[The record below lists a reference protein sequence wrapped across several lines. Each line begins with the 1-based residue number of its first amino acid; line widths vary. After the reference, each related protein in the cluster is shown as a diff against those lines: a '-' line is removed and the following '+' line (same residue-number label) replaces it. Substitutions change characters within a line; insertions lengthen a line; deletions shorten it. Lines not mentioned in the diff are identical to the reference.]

1 MLLDSNARD
10 VLDLLSSTEERLN
23 IQAIN
28 SRLPE
33 VQDRT
38 GAIEALLKAGLIWH
52 AGKNRY
58 ATLKTLGL
66 EVGSVRKRSDGS
78 AVVFT
83 QKPDSIRI
91 IIEKSDT
98 GGSLDRDKVIVRL
111 LEPNLHN
118 NGYNGRVIN
127 ILSRF
132 RKRLAGIAR
141 KKGENWYLDPLDP
154 KIPGNIPLDPGDNDL
169 RQGDLVGCDIEYG
182 KHSIRV
188 KALSTVG
195 SPNTPGALI
204 DSVCIDMDLPEDFSD
219 EVKRESD
226 AVCIAPLPH
235 SSRKDLRDLYT
246 LTIDPVDARDFDDAI
261 SIDTLPEGGY
271 QLGVHIADVSAY
283 APPNSLVDN
292 EAMKRGTSVYLPDR
306 VIPMIPEILSN
317 SACSLQPDQDR
328 LTKTVLISYDSAGKR
343 TDFSVFSSKIRSR
356 KRLNYTE
363 AFAILSGES
372 SGDSLLDEKFK
383 HFAGLNSILDKVRE
397 KRGAVDLGASDFRA
411 QFSGEGYPCGFERV
425 SDDVSH
431 RMIENFMVEANSAVA
446 EFCKWLELDVLFRV
460 HGDPAPEA
468 SEKLRRVLSIY
479 GFNMPG
485 QLSPRASALSKTVK
499 EAEGTPLY
507 PIIRD
512 AVLRSMQKAVY
523 SIENSGHYG
532 LALRNY
538 MHFTSPIRRYPDLI
552 VHQAITCYEE
562 GIVPLRSETTSALA
576 ESCSQL
582 ERRAASAERVTTE
595 LMALLYLSRETGGIF
610 EGVIRDKT
618 DFGLFIRLLDVP
630 VEGLLHVTALKK
642 YRNFVPSDLRP
653 GAGIFVSIESA
664 DPIERKLSLLPAPA
678 PVQKDAE

>member
-1 MLLDSNARD
+1 MLLSSNARA
-10 VLDLLSSTEERLN
+10 VYSLLSSTGERLN

-33 VQDRT
+33 IQDRT
-38 GAIEALLKAGLIWH
+38 GAVAALMKEGLIWH
-52 AGKNRY
+52 AGKGRY
-58 ATLKTLGL
+58 ATLKTLGM
-66 EVGSVRKRSDGS
+66 EVGTIRMRSDGS
-78 AVVFT
+78 ATLYT
-83 QKPDSIRI
+83 QEPDPIRI
-91 IIEKSDT
+91 VIEKNDT
-98 GGSLDRDKVIVRL
+98 GGALDRDVAIIRL
-111 LEPNLHN
+111 LEPDLHSG
-118 NGYNGRVIN
+118 GYNGRVID
-127 ILSRF
+127 ILKRF
-132 RKRLAGIAR
+132 RKRIAGIAR
-141 KKGENWYLDPLDP
+141 KRGENWFLDPLDP
-154 KIPGNIPLDPGDNDL
+154 KVNGNIPLDPGEEKI
-169 RQGDLVGCDIEYG
+169 RQGDLIGCDIEYG
-182 KHSIRV
+182 RSSIKV

-204 DSVCIDMDLPEDFSD
+204 DSVCIDLDLPEDFPE

-226 AVCIAPLPH
+226 AVCISPVPH
-235 SSRKDLRDLYT
+235 SSRKDLRDVYT

-261 SIDTLPEGGY
+261 SIETLPQGGFR
-271 QLGVHIADVSAY
+271 LGVHIADVSAY

-328 LTKTVLISYDSAGKR
+328 LTKTVLISYDSSGKR
-343 TDFSVFSSKIRSR
+343 TDFAVFSSQIRSR

-372 SGDSLLDEKFK
+372 SGDPELDEIFRQ
-383 HFAGLNSILDKVRE
+383 FSALNTVLDKVRE
-397 KRGAVDLGASDFRA
+397 KRGAVDLGASDFRT
-411 QFSGEGYPCGFERV
+411 QFSGEGFPNGFERV

-460 HGDPAPEA
+460 HGDPAPQA
-468 SEKLRRVLSIY
+468 AEKLRRTLSIY
-479 GFNMPG
+479 GFKMPG

-523 SIENSGHYG
+523 STENSGHYG

-552 VHQAITCYEE
+552 VHQAITAYEE
-562 GIVPLRSETTSALA
+562 GKILQRSESISTLA
-576 ESCSQL
+576 DMCSQL
-582 ERRAASAERVTTE
+582 ERRAAAAERTTTE
-595 LMALLYLSRETGGIF
+595 LMALLYLSRETGGVF
-610 EGVIRDKT
+610 EGVIRDRT

-630 VEGLLHVTALKK
+630 VEGLLHVSALKK
-642 YRNFVPSDLRP
+642 FRQFVPSDLSP
-653 GAGIFVSIESA
+653 GSGIFVSVEKS
-664 DPIERKLSLLPAPA
+664 DPVERRLSLLPAAA
-678 PVQKDAE
+678 PEESK